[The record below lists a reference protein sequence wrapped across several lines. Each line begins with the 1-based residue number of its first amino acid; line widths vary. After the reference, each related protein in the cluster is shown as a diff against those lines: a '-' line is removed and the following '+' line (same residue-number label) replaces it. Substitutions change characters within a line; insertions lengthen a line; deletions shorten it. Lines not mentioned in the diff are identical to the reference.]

1 MTNKYNS
8 EVSIR
13 LANKSDLPFVVEIYN
28 QAIKSKC
35 ATGDLTEFTA
45 EQRIGWF
52 AKFTSEQHPLYI
64 AELAGK
70 VVGYC
75 SISPY
80 RAGREAMETVAEIS
94 YYISYAYHKQGIG
107 TQLVEYVL
115 SDCKRTG
122 KETLLAIVLDI
133 NPASISILKKL
144 GFKKWGH
151 FPDIINM
158 GTRKC
163 GHLVYG
169 LKIDY

>member
-1 MTNKYNS
+1 MTHKRNS

-13 LANKSDLPFVVEIYN
+13 LANKSDLPFIVEIYN

-35 ATGDLTEFTA
+35 ATGDLTEFTT
-45 EQRIGWF
+45 EQRTGWF
-52 AKFTSEQHPLYI
+52 GKFTKEKYPLYI

-94 YYISYAYHKQGIG
+94 YYVAYAYHRQGIG
-107 TQLVEYVL
+107 TQLVKYVL
-115 SDCKRTG
+115 SDCKRVG

-158 GTRKC
+158 EARKC

-169 LKIDY
+169 LKIKF